1 MAKLFGFKIDGNQ
14 NKSPSVISPVPQ
26 TNEDG
31 VDNYV
36 SSGFY
41 GSFIDIEG
49 VYKTEHDLIK
59 RYREMSLHPE
69 ADGAIEDVVN
79 EAIVSD
85 LYDSPV
91 EIELSNLNVSEPLK
105 MRIRDEFK
113 YLKEILDFDRKAHEI
128 FRNWYIDGR
137 VYYLKVIDM
146 ANPQAGIQELRYID
160 PLKMKYIRQEKKKGN
175 KYDIGA
181 VRVNGGS
188 KEPIDQYK
196 GPEFEEY
203 FQYTPSPNYPTTT
216 MGRGATK
223 SIKLA
228 KDSVTYC
235 TSGLVDRN
243 KNTVLSY
250 LHKAIKSLNQLRMIE
265 DSLVI
270 YRLSRAPERRIFYI
284 DVGNL
289 PKVKAEQYLKE
300 VMSRYRNKLAYNA
313 QTGEI
318 RDDRKFMSMMEDFWL
333 PRREGGRGT
342 EITTLPGG
350 QNLGELSD
358 IEYFQKKLYR
368 SLGVPESRIAADGG
382 FNLGR
387 SSEILRDELKFA
399 KFVGR
404 LRKRFSQMFNDML
417 RTQLILK
424 NVITPEDWEYMRDHI
439 QYDFL
444 YDNQFAELKE
454 SELVQNRLGLLAT
467 IEPYIG
473 KFYSTEYVRKR
484 ILRQTDSEIIE
495 IDMQIEDEIMKGII
509 PDPSTIDPVTGQPL
523 PQAMP
528 GEGSGMVGMGADP
541 NQMGEVPTEPT
552 AEEMTAD
559 IDQQFTKD
567 SKKAEL

>member
-1 MAKLFGFKIDGNQ
+1 MARLFGFSIDSDQ
-14 NKSPSVISPVPQ
+14 SKPPSVISPVPQ

-31 VDNYV
+31 VDNYI

-41 GSFIDIEG
+41 GHYLDIEG

-59 RYREMSLHPE
+59 RYREMALHPE
-69 ADGAIEDVVN
+69 CDGAIEDVVN

-91 EIELSNLNVSEPLK
+91 EIELSNLNASDKLK
-105 MRIRDEFK
+105 QVIRDEFR
-113 YLKEILDFDRKAHEI
+113 YLKEIMDFDKKCHEI
-128 FRNWYIDGR
+128 FRNWYVDGR
-137 VYYLKVIDM
+137 VYYLKVIDLK
-146 ANPQAGIQELRYID
+146 NPQAGIQDLRYID
-160 PLKMKYIRQEKKKGN
+160 PMKMKFIRQEKKVDKRGLAIAQAINKG
-175 KYDIGA
+175 KDTEES
-181 VRVNGGS
+181 VV
-188 KEPIDQYK
+188 EPQI
-196 GPEFEEY
+196 EEY
-203 FQYTPSPNYPTTT
+203 FLYTPKPNYPSGTFA
-216 MGRGATK
+216 GAAGGK
-223 SIKLA
+223 VKGVKIA
-228 KDSVTYC
+228 KDSVAYC
-235 TSGLVDRN
+235 SSGLVDRN
-243 KNTVLSY
+243 KGTVLSY
-250 LHKAIKSLNQLRMIE
+250 MHKAIKALNQLRMIE

-300 VMSRYRNKLAYNA
+300 VMSRYRNKLAYDA
-313 QTGEI
+313 STGEI

-368 SLGVPESRIAADGG
+368 ALGVPESRIAADGG

-404 LRKRFSQMFNDML
+404 LRKRFAQMFNDML

-424 NVITPEDWEYMRDHI
+424 NIVTPEDWEIMSDHI

-454 SELVQNRLGLLAT
+454 SEMLQGRLGNLAT

-473 KFYSTEYVRKR
+473 KYYSTEYVRKK
-484 ILRQTDSEIIE
+484 ILRQTDQEIIE
-495 IDMQIEDEIMKGII
+495 IDMQIEDEIAKGIL
-509 PDPSTIDPVTGQPL
+509 PDPSMIDPITGQPL
-523 PQAMP
+523 PQ
-528 GEGSGMVGMGADP
+528 GGDLGAPVTDEEIDASETDA
-541 NQMGEVPTEPT
+541 QM
-552 AEEMTAD
+552 
-559 IDQQFTKD
+559 QKD
-567 SKKAEL
+567 AKKAEI